1 MHQFYFNECLPNN
14 TELASFTTLLAD
26 SIGEYHQLIQANL
39 SVQKG
44 IVTEKIPSSIT
55 FNDSFSLSTAIEH
68 IEDRA
73 CRSLAYSY
81 FTKYPVQSFIE
92 STSEEELLAK
102 EYHLIID
109 DTQYDALNLALIS
122 SVGGLTFT
130 VASHD
135 ELKKDRLPLVSKN
148 TQSTL
153 EVCNL
158 FGKISNTQFIRQELV
173 KRNSSSLSLF
183 EQLKELLNDPVYN
196 TGFEKD
202 FLKLSQTNQ
211 VAIIS
216 RFRQAL
222 ERSLSSPLYPDTKIV
237 KDVSPSNSKCQ
248 VYELRVYNP
257 DLRVYFHESPDR
269 VYLSSIELKSNPDQN
284 KDIVRA
290 SQNLYKLIYTF

>member
-14 TELASFTTLLAD
+14 TELASFTTLLAN
-26 SIGEYHQLIQANL
+26 SIGEYHQLIQANI

-55 FNDSFSLSTAIEH
+55 FNDNFTLSTAIEH

-81 FTKYPVQSFIE
+81 FTKYPVQDFFK
-92 STSEEELLAK
+92 STYEEELLAK
-102 EYHLIID
+102 EYNLNID
-109 DTQYDALNLALIS
+109 GTQYDALNLALIS
-122 SVGGLTFT
+122 SVGGLAFT

-135 ELKKDRLPLVSKN
+135 ELKKDILPLVAKN
-148 TQSTL
+148 AQSTI

-158 FGKISNTQFIRQELV
+158 FGENSNTQFIHQELV
-173 KRNSSSLSLF
+173 KRNSASLSLF
-183 EQLKELLNDPVYN
+183 EQLKDLLNKPVYT

-202 FLKLSQTNQ
+202 FLKLSQNNQ
-211 VAIIS
+211 VAIID
-216 RFRQAL
+216 RFRQAI
-222 ERSLSSPLYPDTKIV
+222 RRNLSSPLFPDTKIV
-237 KDVSPSNSKCQ
+237 KDVSPSNAKCQ

-257 DLRVYFHESPDR
+257 DLRVYFHESPER

-284 KDIVRA
+284 RDIVRA
-290 SQNLYKLIYTF
+290 SQNLYKLIYTI